1 MSSELAQLQK
11 GEFVKYLTHSQ
22 NLIKFRVVIIII
34 NKPKQADA
42 IINNLFIRPGLQGF
56 CLYSHKL
63 SDH

>member
-1 MSSELAQLQK
+1 MLSELAQLQK
-11 GEFVKYLTHSQ
+11 GEFVKYLTHSP

-34 NKPKQADA
+34 KPKQTDA

-56 CLYSHKL
+56 CLHSHKP